1 MKINGKEQA
10 DYVMENGT
18 YTAEDIKVLGDLEAV
33 RRRPAMYIGTT
44 DLPGL
49 HHLVYEV
56 VDNSIDESQAGFCKN
71 IEIIIHMDNSVTVI
85 DDGRGIPVDI
95 HPELKKPAAE
105 IVLTKLH
112 AGGKFGN
119 DAYKVSGGLHGVG
132 ISVVNALADRLDLEV
147 WRDGKA
153 YVQSFSKGFPINDLR
168 EIGSTN
174 KRGTKIKFHPDS
186 EIFPVISFSHDTLA
200 QRFRE
205 LAFLNPE
212 VRINFYDERE
222 DRKHEFYSAGGIV
235 EFVKFINRGK
245 EVLHEPPIYIKG
257 EKNGIIV
264 ELAIQYNS
272 TYSDNLLSFANCI
285 NTKEGGTHVSGFKSA
300 LTRTINNYISQ
311 QNLSKNLKEPVSGDD
326 VKEGLAAVISV
337 KIPNDQQPQFEGQ
350 TKTKLGNS
358 DVKGIVESLVNDKLS
373 SYFEENPS
381 VAKVICEKA
390 IEALHAREAAR
401 RAKELTRRK
410 GLLNGYSLP
419 GKLADCQEK
428 DPEKAE
434 LFIVEG
440 DSAGGPAKQGR
451 DRRYQA
457 VLPLRGKVLNVEKA
471 RDDKMLANQ
480 EMKMIITALGAGI
493 GEKEFN
499 ISKLRYHKIIIMC
512 DADVDGSH
520 IRTLLLTF
528 FYRKMPQVIEKGYL
542 YIAQPPLFRVK
553 KGKKET
559 YIKDEKELNKFIMES
574 AVEDNS
580 IIINNSIS
588 NKVIGGKDLLEKL
601 IALSEIEIY
610 LNKLESKRYPE
621 YLIDKLLHDN
631 IFSKDA
637 FTSRDYLEKL
647 RKELIISHPYM
658 QLGDVEE
665 DVEYGLY
672 QLTFSDPIRGI
683 QNQKIGIRLILQQEY
698 QNLYRLFKK
707 IIFLFNGEVIIK
719 TKEKQEKVM
728 SWRETLRIFQQEG
741 KKGLAITRF
750 KGLGEM
756 NADQLWETTM
766 NPETR
771 TILRIQVEDAIE
783 ADATFSTL
791 MGEQVEG
798 RRDFIFE
805 HALEVK
811 NLDI

>member
-1 MKINGKEQA
+1 MELNRKETMEPL
-10 DYVMENGT
+10 VENGS
-18 YTAEDIKVLGDLEAV
+18 YNAEDIKVLHDLEAV

-44 DLPGL
+44 DLAGL
-49 HHLVYEV
+49 HRLVYEV
-56 VDNSIDESQAGFCKN
+56 VDNSIDEAQVGYCRS
-71 IEIIIHMDNSVTVI
+71 IEIIIHIDNSVTVI
-85 DDGRGIPVDI
+85 DDGRGIPIDI
-95 HPELKKPAAE
+95 HSEIGKPAAE
-105 IVLTKLH
+105 VVLTMLH

-119 DAYKVSGGLHGVG
+119 NVYKVSGGLHGVG
-132 ISVVNALADRLDLEV
+132 VSVVNALSDKLELEV
-147 WRDGKA
+147 WREGKS
-153 YVQSFSKGFPINDLR
+153 YVQSFSKGVAVTQLR
-168 EIGSTN
+168 EVGTTD
-174 KRGTKIKFHPDS
+174 KRGTKIKFHPDP
-186 EIFPVISFSHDTLA
+186 EIFPVILFSHDTLV

-205 LAFLNPE
+205 LAFLNPG
-212 VRINFYDERE
+212 VRIIFSDEQV
-222 DRKHEFYSAGGIV
+222 DKKDEFLSIGGII

-245 EVLHEPPIYIKG
+245 EILHNEPIYIQG
-257 EKNGIIV
+257 ERNGIIAEV
-264 ELAIQYNS
+264 AIQYNG

-311 QNLSKNLKEPVSGDD
+311 QGLAKNIKEPVTGDD

-337 KIPNDQQPQFEGQ
+337 KIPNDQHPQFEGQ

-358 DVKGIVESLVNDKLS
+358 EVKGVIESLVNERLS
-373 SYFEENPS
+373 FYFEENPA
-381 VAKVICEKA
+381 VAKIICEKA
-390 IEALHAREAAR
+390 LDALRAREAAR

-410 GLLNGYSLP
+410 GLLNGYTLP

-428 DPEKAE
+428 DPAIAE

-493 GEKEFN
+493 GDSEFD
-499 ISKLRYHKIIIMC
+499 ISKLRYNKIIIMC

-528 FYRKMPQVIEKGYL
+528 FYRKMPQIIEKGFL

-559 YIKDEKELNKFIMES
+559 YIKDEKELSRFIMEAS
-574 AVEDNS
+574 AEETK
-580 IIINNSIS
+580 IIL
-588 NKVIGGKDLLEKL
+588 NKSKVLKGQELFDKL
-601 IALSEIEIY
+601 VALSEIEIY
-610 LNKLESKRYPE
+610 LNKLENKRYPE
-621 YLIDKLLHDN
+621 YLINKLLHDEVCN
-631 IFSKDA
+631 KEFFQDK
-637 FTSRDYLEKL
+637 DYLEKL
-647 RKELIISHPYM
+647 INDLHINFPFVQVGEI
-658 QLGDVEE
+658 EE
-665 DVEYGLY
+665 DGEYGFY
-672 QLTFSDPIRGI
+672 QLNFSDPIRGI
-683 QNQKIGIRLILQQEY
+683 QNQKVGIRLILQPEY
-698 QNLYRLFKK
+698 QYTFKLFKQ
-707 IIFLFNGEVIIK
+707 IMFLFNGEVIIETK
-719 TKEKQEKVM
+719 ETKEKVY
-728 SWRETLRIFQQEG
+728 SWREAFRVFQQEG
-741 KKGLAITRF
+741 KKGLTITRF

-771 TILRIQVEDAIE
+771 TILQIHIEDAIE
-783 ADATFSTL
+783 ADAIFSTL
-791 MGEQVEG
+791 MGEQVEP
-798 RRDFIFE
+798 RRDFIVE
-805 HALEVK
+805 HALEAK

>member
-1 MKINGKEQA
+1 MELNRKESEEPMIDNGS
-10 DYVMENGT
+10 
-18 YTAEDIKVLGDLEAV
+18 YTAEDIKVLHDLEAV

-44 DLPGL
+44 DLAGL
-49 HHLVYEV
+49 HHLIYEV
-56 VDNSIDESQAGFCKN
+56 VDNSIDEAQAGYCKN
-71 IEIIIHMDNSVTVI
+71 IEIIIHIDNSVTVI

-95 HPELKKPAAE
+95 HPEIGKPAAE
-105 IVLTKLH
+105 VVLTMLH

-119 DAYKVSGGLHGVG
+119 EVYKVSGGLHGVG
-132 ISVVNALADRLDLEV
+132 VSVVNALSDMLELEV
-147 WRDGKA
+147 WRDGKS
-153 YVQSFSKGFPINDLR
+153 YIQSFSRGVAISPLR
-168 EIGSTN
+168 EPGATD
-174 KRGTKIKFHPDS
+174 KRGTKIRFHPDP
-186 EIFPVISFSHDTLA
+186 EIFPVILFSHDTLV

-205 LAFLNPE
+205 LAFLNPG
-212 VRINFYDERE
+212 VRISFSDERE
-222 DRKHEFYSAGGIV
+222 DKKHEFFSIGGIV

-245 EVLHEPPIYIKG
+245 EVLHEAPIYIQG
-257 EKNGIIV
+257 ERNGVIV
-264 ELAIQYNS
+264 EVAIQYNS

-311 QNLSKNLKEPVSGDD
+311 QVLAKNIKEAVTGDD
-326 VKEGLAAVISV
+326 VKEGLAGVISV
-337 KIPNDQQPQFEGQ
+337 RIPNDQHPQFEGQ

-358 DVKGIVESLVNDKLS
+358 EVKGIVESFVNERLS
-373 SYFEENPS
+373 FYFEENPAI
-381 VAKVICEKA
+381 AKIICEKA
-390 IEALHAREAAR
+390 LEALRAREAAR

-410 GLLNGYSLP
+410 GLLNGYALP

-428 DPEKAE
+428 DPTKAE

-480 EMKMIITALGAGI
+480 EMKMIITALGTGI
-493 GEKEFN
+493 GEKEFD

-528 FYRKMPQVIEKGYL
+528 FYRKMPQIIEKGFL

-559 YIKDEKELNKFIMES
+559 YIKDEKELNRFIMET
-574 AVEDNS
+574 AAEETG
-580 IIINNSIS
+580 IILNGT
-588 NKVIGGKDLLEKL
+588 KVIKGQELIDKL
-601 IALSEIEIY
+601 VALSEIELY

-621 YLIDKLLHDN
+621 YLISKLLHDEVW
-631 IFSKDA
+631 SKEFFKDQ
-637 FTSRDYLEKL
+637 DYLEKL
-647 RKELIISHPYM
+647 SNDLSISFPFV
-658 QLGDVEE
+658 QIGEIEADG
-665 DVEYGLY
+665 EYGLY
-672 QLTFSDPIRGI
+672 QLNFSDPIRGI
-683 QNQKIGIRLILQQEY
+683 QNQKVGIRLILQPEY
-698 QNLYRLFKK
+698 QYTFKLFKK
-707 IIFLFNGEVIIK
+707 VMFLFNGEVVIA
-719 TKEKQEKVM
+719 TKEKKEKVY
-728 SWRETLRIFQQEG
+728 SWREAIRVFQQEG
-741 KKGLAITRF
+741 KKGLTITRF

-771 TILRIQVEDAIE
+771 TILQIHIEDAIE
-783 ADATFSTL
+783 ADAIFSTL
-791 MGEQVEG
+791 MGEQVEP
-798 RRDFIFE
+798 RRDFIVE
-805 HALEVK
+805 HALEAK